1 MDVRNIGAGS
11 VGGSE
16 AANAARKA
24 QSGGAAKRPAVAEET
39 SDVVKTTDASR
50 SVATLVAKA
59 KATDGARVA
68 VVEGYRE
75 LLGKGLFDTRA
86 AAEKAAGAIV
96 GG

>member
-11 VGGSE
+11 IGGSE

-24 QSGGAAKRPAVAEET
+24 HGGGAAKRPAVAEET

-59 KATDGARVA
+59 KATDGVRTA

-96 GG
+96 G